1 MIKRSEKVDEKESI
15 LIVDDDESTCKSLAL
30 ILQMWGYETETAGT
44 GREAIEKAQGR
55 FFNVA
60 LLDIRLSDMDGMDL
74 LLPLKEMHPDMATI
88 VITGYASLE
97 SAMRAL
103 NEGASAYTTKPLNV
117 QEVLARVREAL
128 EEQRLVMENRRLYQ
142 EAQRELADRKRA
154 EEKIKRAAEEWRT
167 TFDSITDLVSI
178 HDRDFRLTR
187 MNKAF
192 ANAFKTEPQELIGKV
207 CYEIVH
213 RTTEPVLNC
222 PHMKT
227 LETKKATTGEFCEP
241 HLGVHLEVSTSPI
254 FNENGEVTA
263 SVHVARDIT
272 ERKQAEE
279 TRRKMLEYEELSKLK
294 SDLLSTVSHELR
306 TPLAAIKGYATMLL
320 DYDRRLSREEKQEH
334 LQSIDRATDRLTEL
348 VDHLLDMSRLN
359 AGLLKL
365 EKQPTSISKL
375 IRDAVAQAKLTAPR
389 HEITLNVRNRLPR
402 VNIDA
407 KRIRQVLD
415 NLIDNAR
422 KYSKEGS
429 SVVVQAHRVGSELH
443 ISVADQGIGIPAEG
457 LERVFDWMYRIE
469 KGLTQEGGLGLGL
482 SISKGLVEAH
492 GGRIW
497 MESEEGKGSK
507 CSFTL
512 PL

>member
-1 MIKRSEKVDEKESI
+1 MIESRAKVDEEESI
-15 LIVDDDESTCKSLAL
+15 LIVDDDENTCRSLAL
-30 ILQMWGYETETAGT
+30 ILRTKGYEIEMAGT
-44 GREAIEKAQGR
+44 GQEAIEKAQGR

-60 LLDIRLSDMDGMDL
+60 LLDIRLPDMDGIDL
-74 LLPLKEMHPDMATI
+74 LAPLKGMHPTMAVI
-88 VITGYASLE
+88 IITGYASLE
-97 SAMRAL
+97 SAVRAL
-103 NEGASAYTTKPLNV
+103 NKGVTAYLVKPLNIDELLV
-117 QEVLARVREAL
+117 AVRGATFQ
-128 EEQRLVMENRRLYQ
+128 QRLVMENIRLYQ
-142 EAQRELADRKRA
+142 EAQRELAERKRA
-154 EEKIKRAAEEWRT
+154 DEKIKRAAEEWRT

-178 HDRDFRLTR
+178 HDRDFKLIR

-192 ANAFKTEPQELIGKV
+192 ANALKAEPQELIGKV

-213 RTTEPVLNC
+213 GTTEPLLNC

-227 LETKKATTGEFCEP
+227 LETKKAATGEFYEP

-254 FNENGEVTA
+254 FDENGEVVA
-263 SVHVARDIT
+263 SVHVARDVT
-272 ERKQAEE
+272 ERKQAGEIRGE
-279 TRRKMLEYEELSKLK
+279 VPQYEELDRLK

-306 TPLAAIKGYATMLL
+306 TPLAVIKGHATMLL
-320 DYDRRLSREEKQEH
+320 DYDRWLKYEEKREH
-334 LQSIDRATDRLTEL
+334 LQSIDRATGRLTEL
-348 VDHLLDMSRLN
+348 VDHLLDMSQLN

-365 EKQPTSISKL
+365 EKQPVSISKL
-375 IRDAVAQAKLTAPR
+375 IREVVAEAKLTAPR
-389 HEITLNVRNRLPR
+389 HQIVLNVRERLPR

-415 NLIDNAR
+415 NLIGNAC

-429 SVVVQAHRVGSELH
+429 SVVVEARQEGSELH
-443 ISVADQGIGIPAEG
+443 LSVADQGIGIPAED

-469 KGLTQEGGLGLGL
+469 KRLPQEEGLGLGL